1 MTWRVGRTRSA
12 WLAHPLVMA
21 RFRETAPFSTRA
33 ADARHG
39 RVERVD
45 MGKIQRSVMPKGGR
59 RGSTGL
65 KGKIHRSV
73 SRPPVKKTI
82 SRDRSKDYHGVDKL
96 ELKIR
101 ALEEEEAAGW
111 PGCNALIIKAKV
123 KELKNARAKLAI
135 KDQKQER

>member
-1 MTWRVGRTRSA
+1 MK
-12 WLAHPLVMA
+12 
-21 RFRETAPFSTRA
+21 
-33 ADARHG
+33 
-39 RVERVD
+39 
-45 MGKIQRSVMPKGGR
+45 MGKIQRSVIPKGGR
-59 RGSTGL
+59 RGKAGL

-111 PGCNALIIKAKV
+111 PGCNALIVKAKI

>member
-1 MTWRVGRTRSA
+1 
-12 WLAHPLVMA
+12 
-21 RFRETAPFSTRA
+21 
-33 ADARHG
+33 
-39 RVERVD
+39 

-101 ALEEEEAAGW
+101 ALEEEEAAG
-111 PGCNALIIKAKV
+111 
-123 KELKNARAKLAI
+123 
-135 KDQKQER
+135 